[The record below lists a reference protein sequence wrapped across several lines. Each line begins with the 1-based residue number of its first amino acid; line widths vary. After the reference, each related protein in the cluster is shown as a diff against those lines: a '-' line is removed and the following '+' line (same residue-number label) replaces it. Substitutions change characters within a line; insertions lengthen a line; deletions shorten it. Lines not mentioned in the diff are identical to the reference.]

1 MSIAAIQIQRKKL
14 GLSDARYR
22 TVLANVAGVRSSRD
36 LTPAGDKAVYAAL
49 CKMARA
55 TTPQARYIWV
65 LWEELQPY
73 LPPAERTGAYLAGL
87 IRRSSGAVLA
97 DLSDLSGLSGK
108 ELHKGIE
115 AIKLRLA
122 AEQEKIKTEVPF

>member
-1 MSIAAIQIQRKKL
+1 MSVAAIHIQKKKL

-22 TVLANVAGVRSSRD
+22 ALLMEVAGVSSSRD
-36 LTPAGDKAVYAAL
+36 LSPEADRKVYQAL
-49 CKMARA
+49 CRMARA
-55 TTPQARYIWV
+55 TTPQARYVWV

-87 IRRSSGAVLA
+87 IRRSTGACLA
-97 DLSDLSGLSGK
+97 DLSCLSLLSGK
-108 ELHKGIE
+108 ELHKSIE

-122 AEQEKIKTEVPF
+122 AEQEKIREEVPF